1 MTVIGTFLH
10 SLRKTLRSRFIKK
23 RDLKLLQQ
31 LETILCGNSISLVD
45 IGAAGGLQDRWKP
58 FSRVVDLVA
67 VEPDPRAK
75 ESLEKL
81 ETTSLHSLHRV
92 NLPLASTTRA
102 LDFYLCKHPRQS
114 SVLKPNAE
122 HFAKY
127 NDGHKWDVVKVE
139 TMNATTLDSLI
150 VSKLK
155 PDFLKLDTQ
164 GSELDILKGSM
175 KTLQSCLG
183 LETEVEFREMYESQ
197 PLFGDLSK
205 FLQGTGF
212 EFIDFVAFGKW
223 ERSRTDGLRTF
234 LGELIHAD
242 ALFMRSPESAVTIA
256 KKLEDK
262 TLILRYLGLLYIYAR
277 SDMMRAT
284 LTIAADNE
292 LIDKLVFT
300 KLEAIADEID
310 IRLHKY
316 QSRLNVLSSITG
328 WTNTELRFNVVS

>member
-1 MTVIGTFLH
+1 VIEISLP
-10 SLRKTLRSRFIKK
+10 SLRKALRSRFIKK

-31 LETILCGNSISLVD
+31 LETILCGNNISLVD
-45 IGAAGGLQDRWKP
+45 IGAAGGLQNRWKP
-58 FSRVVDLVA
+58 FTRVVDLTA

-75 ESLEKL
+75 ESLERL
-81 ETTSLHSLHRV
+81 ETTTLHSLHRV
-92 NLPLASTTRA
+92 NSPLASTTRV
-102 LDFYLCKHPRQS
+102 LDFYLCKHPKQS

-127 NDGHKWDVVKVE
+127 NDGYKWDVEKVE
-139 TMNATTLDSLI
+139 RMNATTLDSLI

-175 KTLQSCLG
+175 TTLQSCLG

-197 PLFGDLSK
+197 PLFGDLTK
-205 FLQGTGF
+205 FLHGAGF

-223 ERSRTDGLRTF
+223 ERSRPDGLRTF

-242 ALFMRSPESAVTIA
+242 ALFMRSPESAVKITKELA
-256 KKLEDK
+256 DK

-284 LTIAADNE
+284 LTIAANNE
-292 LIDKLVFT
+292 LIDELLLKKL
-300 KLEAIADEID
+300 KAIADEID